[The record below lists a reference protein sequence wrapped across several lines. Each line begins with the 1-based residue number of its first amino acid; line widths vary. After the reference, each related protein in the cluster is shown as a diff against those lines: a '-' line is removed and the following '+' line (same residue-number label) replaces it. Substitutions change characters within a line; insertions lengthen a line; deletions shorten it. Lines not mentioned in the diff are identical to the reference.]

1 MKPLNKTTLD
11 IKKEMQ
17 SLTDLYG
24 EDMMNESFNAIIYG
38 DLGSG
43 KTHLLR
49 TARRPIFIHSFDPG
63 GCKTLRLDPG
73 FMKGEI
79 IVDTR
84 YEREIAKTPTAYE
97 LWEKEFDRLRKS
109 DFFNHVG
116 TYVIDSATTWADA
129 LMNAVLKKAGRAA
142 GTPQQMD
149 WMVQMNTIRDA
160 MKAMVSLPCDC
171 ILTAH
176 IDYSKDEA
184 SGRLLGQPMF
194 TGKLKQKIPLLFDE
208 IYVAQAKDTPKGTE
222 YSLLTQATTMMV
234 ARSRL
239 GTGGTFN
246 KFEEPNI
253 KGLLKKAGMPI
264 DDKEPLV

>member
-1 MKPLNKTTLD
+1 MAELTP
-11 IKKEMQ
+11 KEEMDKI
-17 SLTDLYG
+17 SAMYE
-24 EDMMNESFNAIIYG
+24 EDNMNSSFNLILYG

-43 KTHLLR
+43 KTHVLR
-49 TARRPIFIHSFDPG
+49 TARRPVLIHSFDPG
-63 GCKTLRLDPG
+63 GSKTLRLDPG
-73 FMKGEI
+73 FQKGEI
-79 IVDTR
+79 ISDTR
-84 YEREIAKTPTAYE
+84 FEKEIAKTPTAYS
-97 LWEKEFDRLRKS
+97 LWEKEFDRLRKT
-109 DFFNHVG
+109 DFFESIG

-129 LMNAVLKKAGRAA
+129 LMNEILKKNGRAA

-176 IDYSKDEA
+176 IDYAKDEG

-194 TGKLKQKIPLLFDE
+194 TGKLKTKIPILFDE

-222 YSLLTQATTMMV
+222 YSLLTQATSMLI

-246 KFEEPNI
+246 KFEEPDI
-253 KGLLKKAGMPI
+253 KKLLKKAGMSCE
-264 DDKEPLV
+264 DKPALS

>member
-1 MKPLNKTTLD
+1 MALD
-11 IKKEMQ
+11 ITKEIG
-17 SLTDLYG
+17 DLMAMYE
-24 EDMMNESFNAIIYG
+24 EDQRNFSFNAIVYG

-49 TARRPIFIHSFDPG
+49 TCRRPIFIHSFDPG
-63 GCKTLRLDPG
+63 GSKTLRLDKG
-73 FMKGEI
+73 FMNGEI

-84 YEREIAKTPTAYE
+84 YENEIAKTPTAYAK
-97 LWEKEFDRLRKS
+97 WEKEFDRLMKAG
-109 DFFNHVG
+109 FFSNVG

-129 LMNAVLKKAGRAA
+129 LMNEVLKKNGRAA

-160 MKAMVSLPCDC
+160 MKAFCTLPCDC
-171 ILTAH
+171 VLTAH

-184 SGRLLGQPMF
+184 TGRLLGQPMF

-208 IYVAQAKDTPKGTE
+208 IYAMQTKDTSKGTE
-222 YSLLTQATTMMV
+222 YSLLTKGTSMLV

-239 GTGGTFN
+239 GTGGTFEQYEVPDV
-246 KFEEPNI
+246 KM
-253 KGLLKKAGMPI
+253 LLKKAGINREDLP
-264 DDKEPLV
+264 PLK